1 MGSGLGNGKRR
12 KKRNQALLD
21 GKELE
26 IKICGMKVLMLSSE
40 DWAEQSRYISA
51 LFC

>member
-1 MGSGLGNGKRR
+1 MDLEVAEEGGKGIKHCLMGN
-12 KKRNQALLD
+12 
-21 GKELE
+21 ELE

-40 DWAEQSRYISA
+40 DWAEWSRYISA